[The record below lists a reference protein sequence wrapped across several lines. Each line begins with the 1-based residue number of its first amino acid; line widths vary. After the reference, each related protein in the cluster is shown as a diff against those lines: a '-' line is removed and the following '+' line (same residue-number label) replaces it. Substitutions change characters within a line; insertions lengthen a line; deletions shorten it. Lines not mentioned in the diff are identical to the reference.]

1 MDYGYFDSE
10 VTGFDDA
17 TGLPI
22 FDRAQDS
29 DFMAAMFA
37 SVWGSGVYP
46 NPSDNLQVM
55 ERDDS
60 TFGVKIMPGRCWI
73 QGRFGK
79 QEDAENI
86 ELTAASTTA
95 DRIDNIVVE
104 LSKTNRTVT
113 IKKVDGVPSSA
124 PAAPALVRT
133 SDTFQICLAQCRV
146 RKNAVKVNQSDIID
160 TRPNADLCG
169 YVTGIITQVDTTTIF
184 NQYSSWLEAIQAEW
198 RAWWTGQ
205 QGGIDG
211 YMLMSTYDPTNSG
224 SVVDSEKLGGK
235 AAVLY
240 ALAADVLKNSG
251 AQILDGS
258 LDASGSIIAPNFRI
272 DVADG
277 SMWFTGGSRLFRIH
291 YDGGNN
297 LYFHV
302 YNANGTSVVATPL
315 YISAAGEVVAPTIN
329 ATGALKS
336 QGTYNRTT
344 TAAANT
350 HISDSASGHHLY
362 RSTSSQRWKT
372 NINAADLEEI
382 RKVLLKIL
390 VVNFTS
396 LCECDDPD
404 KVHTGFIAEQLA
416 EIDRRMATYGTDDDG
431 NEQVE
436 GFDSNELISRTVA
449 GWQIHEMEINGI
461 KAKAAKFDALSALLV
476 SKGILTQEEIDGLGD
491 KA

>member
-1 MDYGYFDSE
+1 MLQI
-10 VTGFDDA
+10 V
-17 TGLPI
+17 
-22 FDRAQDS
+22 
-29 DFMAAMFA
+29 
-37 SVWGSGVYP
+37 SG
-46 NPSDNLQVM
+46 
-55 ERDDS
+55 
-60 TFGVKIMPGRCWI
+60 
-73 QGRFGK
+73 
-79 QEDAENI
+79 NI
-86 ELTAASTTA
+86 
-95 DRIDNIVVE
+95 
-104 LSKTNRTVT
+104 
-113 IKKVDGVPSSA
+113 
-124 PAAPALVRT
+124 
-133 SDTFQICLAQCRV
+133 
-146 RKNAVKVNQSDIID
+146 
-160 TRPNADLCG
+160 
-169 YVTGIITQVDTTTIF
+169 TGITRQIG
-184 NQYSSWLEAIQAEW
+184 AAE
-198 RAWWTGQ
+198 
-205 QGGIDG
+205 IDA
-211 YMLMSTYDPTNSG
+211 
-224 SVVDSEKLGGK
+224 EKLGGK

-350 HISDSASGHHLY
+350 HISDSASGHHFY

>member
-1 MDYGYFDSE
+1 MAVNFDNFGFFDYVEGELDDRYEYNSDEYSEIMDSILG
-10 VTGFDDA
+10 TGIIQ
-17 TGLPI
+17 GK
-22 FDRAQDS
+22 
-29 DFMAAMFA
+29 
-37 SVWGSGVYP
+37 G
-46 NPSDNLQVM
+46 DNLACEAGAGAAIVNTGVVVVDGRIGILH
-55 ERDDS
+55 ESKSVLIDS
-60 TFGVKIMPGRCWI
+60 VESGYSRI
-73 QGRFGK
+73 
-79 QEDAENI
+79 
-86 ELTAASTTA
+86 
-95 DRIDNIVVE
+95 DRIVARKDLANRIVC
-104 LSKTNRTVT
+104 LDA
-113 IKKVDGVPSSA
+113 IKGTPTTGT
-124 PAAPALVRT
+124 PAAPELTRT
-133 SDTFQICLAQCRV
+133 TSIYEASLCRV
-146 RKNAVKVNQSDIID
+146 LVSGSGIIVTD
-160 TRPNADLCG
+160 ERGDAALCG
-169 YVTGIITQVDTTTIF
+169 YIPQYNNLMGKSMYDTNNDGAVDV
-184 NQYSSWLEAIQAEW
+184 ADDA
-198 RAWWTGQ
+198 
-205 QGGIDG
+205 
-211 YMLMSTYDPTNSG
+211 
-224 SVVDSEKLGGK
+224 EKLGGK

-272 DVADG
+272 DIADG

-329 ATGALKS
+329 AAGALKS

-350 HISDSASGHHLY
+350 HISDSASGHHFY

>member
-10 VTGFDDA
+10 VIGFDDA

-86 ELTAASTTA
+86 ELAAASTTA

-113 IKKVDGVPSSA
+113 IKKVDGVSSSA

-198 RAWWTGQ
+198 QAWWTGQ

-211 YMLMSTYDPTNSG
+211 YMLMSTYDPSNSG
-224 SVVDSEKLGGK
+224 SVVDSEKLGGQLPEYYRDAEKLGGKLPNEYATAAQGAK
-235 AAVLY
+235 ADAAMPKSGGTFTGTVTSRALIPY
-240 ALAADVLKNSG
+240 ENNTSNIGSSDRRYRDIYCFSQHLDSLLTFDNASSDWKNIRAFTTIGFRKYDVPSTKINIDAANLAAPSSRRYKENIQTVTDE
-251 AQILDGS
+251 
-258 LDASGSIIAPNFRI
+258 DA
-272 DVADG
+272 
-277 SMWFTGGSRLFRIH
+277 
-291 YDGGNN
+291 
-297 LYFHV
+297 
-302 YNANGTSVVATPL
+302 
-315 YISAAGEVVAPTIN
+315 
-329 ATGALKS
+329 
-336 QGTYNRTT
+336 
-344 TAAANT
+344 
-350 HISDSASGHHLY
+350 
-362 RSTSSQRWKT
+362 
-372 NINAADLEEI
+372 
-382 RKVLLKIL
+382 LKIL
-390 VVNFTS
+390 ALRPVTFDWKKGS
-396 LCECDDPD
+396 GYDGCS
-404 KVHTGFIAEQLA
+404 KSFIAEEAAQIDERYIYRTANITKPEVSHIDEETGERIVDAPA
-416 EIDRRMATYGTDDDG
+416 EYEMRI
-431 NEQVE
+431 E
-436 GFDSNELISRTVA
+436 GLNQNPILCDVVA
-449 GWQIHEMEINGI
+449 LCQRQQRQI
-461 KAKAAKFDALSALLV
+461 DALSALLV

-491 KA
+491 NV

>member
-1 MDYGYFDSE
+1 M
-10 VTGFDDA
+10 A
-17 TGLPI
+17 LNGLI
-22 FDRAQDS
+22 FDRRNNTAKNWRSILAEIMGDGII
-29 DFMAAMFA
+29 
-37 SVWGSGVYP
+37 GSGCEVTSTSNSITVGGGHFILKGAVIENNGADTIPVTPTLTDGYVRLICRIDLTQEASETGP
-46 NPSDNLQVM
+46 GQVGWVT
-55 ERDDS
+55 DFS
-60 TFGVKIMPGRCWI
+60 ATPTFPALT
-73 QGRFGK
+73 
-79 QEDAENI
+79 QEDINGTGSVYEGEIAVLQIVSGNI
-86 ELTAASTTA
+86 
-95 DRIDNIVVE
+95 
-104 LSKTNRTVT
+104 
-113 IKKVDGVPSSA
+113 
-124 PAAPALVRT
+124 
-133 SDTFQICLAQCRV
+133 
-146 RKNAVKVNQSDIID
+146 
-160 TRPNADLCG
+160 
-169 YVTGIITQVDTTTIF
+169 TGITRQIG
-184 NQYSSWLEAIQAEW
+184 AAE
-198 RAWWTGQ
+198 
-205 QGGIDG
+205 IDA
-211 YMLMSTYDPTNSG
+211 
-224 SVVDSEKLGGK
+224 EKLGGK

-251 AQILDGS
+251 AQVLDGS

-272 DVADG
+272 DIADG
-277 SMWFTGGSRLFRIH
+277 SMWLTGGSRRFRIH
-291 YDGGNN
+291 YDSGNN

-302 YNANGTSVVATPL
+302 YNADGTSIVATPL

-449 GWQIHEMEINGI
+449 GWQIHEIEINGI